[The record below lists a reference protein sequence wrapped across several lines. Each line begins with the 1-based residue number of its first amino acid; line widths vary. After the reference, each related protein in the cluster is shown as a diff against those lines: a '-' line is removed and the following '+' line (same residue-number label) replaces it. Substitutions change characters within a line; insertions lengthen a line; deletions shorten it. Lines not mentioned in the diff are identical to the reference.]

1 MQPLPIPFAPWVWRN
16 VAETLDRRDTDSPEA
31 DEATESAGRQDRP
44 DIGLIGYEVE
54 ALDGSIGEVDQSN
67 ARVPADCLLV
77 DAGTWLS
84 RLKVVLPV
92 GAVAKVDH
100 DAKKVHVD
108 RTKDQVREA
117 PEYDADTFDADDY
130 RQRLGDYYT
139 ESYRITPSSR

>member
-1 MQPLPIPFAPWVWRN
+1 MQPFPFPFTPWVWRN
-16 VAETLDRRDTDSPEA
+16 VAELLDRRDTDSPEA
-31 DEATESAGRQDRP
+31 DEATGSAEQHDRP

-54 ALDGSIGEVDQSN
+54 ALDGTIGEVDRSN

-84 RLKVVLPV
+84 HLKVVLPV

-100 DAKKVHVD
+100 ATKKVHVD
-108 RTKDQVREA
+108 RTKDQVRQA
-117 PEYDADTFDADDY
+117 PEYDPDTFDADDY

-139 ESYRITPSSR
+139 ESYRTAPPA